1 MDARD
6 ALTDLVKSIQ
16 KNMVNARTD
25 ESKGPSGRGRTGAAL
40 DTRLLAVRALQ
51 DELAGLAASAEPTD
65 PARTRTPACARPD
78 VESV

>member
-25 ESKGPSGRGRTGAAL
+25 ESKGPSGRGRTGAVL
-40 DTRLLAVRALQ
+40 ERALACG
-51 DELAGLAASAEPTD
+51 AGALRRAGGVGGKR
-65 PARTRTPACARPD
+65 RTH
-78 VESV
+78 